1 MLTATLC
8 VTTPNL
14 LIKKSLNELVQAA
27 IYKHLPSCEHDGH
40 TGKGG
45 KKFKKS
51 VFRAIYD
58 DNAVEL
64 KFASMDKEYE
74 ESVAKAMLKDEF
86 RIGAVHISNA
96 YVGVE
101 HRSAKGQSRIEAE
114 GYVCVH
120 VNDQN
125 GKRLYLE
132 PRDSRF
138 VEIISKNLSEKYE
151 TLLGEPLDGGVKIK
165 TLWQAEKPTIICYK
179 AARHKVYKARYEI
192 EADEKALNLA
202 LDTGL
207 GSKIMQGCGWIG
219 VVENATSAKRGVNG

>member
-1 MLTATLC
+1 MISAQLH

-14 LIKKSLNELVQAA
+14 LIQKSINELIQAA

-40 TGKGG
+40 IGNGG

-51 VFRAIYD
+51 VFNAFYT
-58 DNAVEL
+58 DNAIKL
-64 KFASMDKEYE
+64 NFASIDKNYE
-74 ESVAKAMLKDEF
+74 EAIAKAILKNEF
-86 RIGAVHISNA
+86 QIGAVHISNA

-101 HRSAKGQSRIEAE
+101 HRSAKGQSRIEVE
-114 GYVCVH
+114 GHVCVH

-151 TLLGEPLDGGVKIK
+151 TLLNEPFEGELEIK
-165 TLWQAEKPTIICYK
+165 TIWQSHKPIMIRYK
-179 AARHKVYKARYEI
+179 AAKHKVYKAGYAI
-192 EADEKALNLA
+192 KASSKMLNLI

-207 GSKIMQGCGWIG
+207 GSKIMQGCGW
-219 VVENATSAKRGVNG
+219 VNFSKNETSDKGGING